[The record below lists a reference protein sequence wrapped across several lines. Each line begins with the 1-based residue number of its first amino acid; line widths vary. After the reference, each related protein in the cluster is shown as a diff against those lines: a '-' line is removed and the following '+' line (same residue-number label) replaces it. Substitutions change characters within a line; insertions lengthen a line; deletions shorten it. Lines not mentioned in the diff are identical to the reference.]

1 MRNGSVS
8 AADGD
13 GRRVRG
19 AGGKNLRSSASRN
32 PLLNGLDVCR
42 VVGAGEQGRQRDV
55 DVVGLVGVEKVVTR
69 SSPTVS
75 V

>member
-32 PLLNGLDVCR
+32 PLLNGLDVYG
-42 VVGAGEQGRQRDV
+42 VGAGEQWRQRDV
-55 DVVGLVGVEKVVTR
+55 GVVGLVGVEKVVAR

-75 V
+75 A